1 MSKGSAPHRL
11 KEEDAQQVI
20 FNEGCGGKGRL
31 ELVNVKVPLLIIP
44 GEGPYQSHRLQTVK
58 SVGNLFCPRVH
69 LSDKDRLQAPV
80 SQGWP
85 FQQLT
90 MQGIEQAKG
99 GRPHHR
105 LIKTGQDRGIKV
117 YKVAGRRH
125 EEGCLWC
132 KLVLLL
138 SHPHSS

>member
-20 FNEGCGGKGRL
+20 FNKGGRGKGRL

-44 GEGPYQSHRLQTVK
+44 GEGSYQSHCFQTVK
-58 SVGNLFCPRVH
+58 GVGNLLRPRVH
-69 LSDKDRLQAPV
+69 LSNKDSLQAPV
-80 SQGWP
+80 SQSWP

-99 GRPHHR
+99 GWPHHR
-105 LIKTGQDRGIKV
+105 LVKTGQGRGIKV
-117 YKVAGRRH
+117 HKVAGRRH